1 MILYVVITYHPILI
15 LDDFICCNNISSN
28 INIYIYITWYMFYIS
43 ICSIV
48 YVLSIYVYIYILYS
62 MCYILYSIFYSLY
75 TYHIYIYISKSIVY
89 IPYWCDQPGAG
100 WRNSC
105 HAPCT
110 TKAPHLWGSSLD
122 RCPFVNGLTRS
133 EHVCFLALRSGG
145 EWVEPRGGLQCLVF
159 VGNLLLPQ
167 VTQFVGTYTLPKT
180 QS

>member
-1 MILYVVITYHPILI
+1 MILYVVITYHPIYI
-15 LDDFICCNNISSN
+15 YTQHDICS
-28 INIYIYITWYMFYIS
+28 IYIYMFYCIYS
-43 ICSIV
+43 FYLCIYICIYLYSIV
-48 YVLSIYVYIYILYS
+48 YI
-62 MCYILYSIFYSLY
+62 CLY
-75 TYHIYIYISKSIVY
+75 TYDTYIYISKTIVY

-100 WRNSC
+100 WCNSC

-133 EHVCFLALRSGG
+133 EHVCFLALSGG
-145 EWVEPRGGLQCLVF
+145 EWVEHRGGLQCLVF

>member
-1 MILYVVITYHPILI
+1 MILYVVITYHPIL
-15 LDDFICCNNISSN
+15 
-28 INIYIYITWYMFYIS
+28 IYIYITWYMFYIS

-62 MCYILYSIFYSLY
+62 MCYILYSIVYI
-75 TYHIYIYISKSIVY
+75 HIIYIYISKSIVY

>member
-1 MILYVVITYHPILI
+1 MILYIVITYHPI
-15 LDDFICCNNISSN
+15 S
-28 INIYIYITWYMFYIS
+28 IYIYITWYMFYIS
-43 ICSIV
+43 ICST
-48 YVLSIYVYIYILYS
+48 VYIYSFYLCIYLCIY
-62 MCYILYSIFYSLY
+62 LYSIFYSLY
-75 TYHIYIYISKSIVY
+75 TYHIYISIVY
-89 IPYWCDQPGAG
+89 IPYWCDQP
-100 WRNSC
+100 
-105 HAPCT
+105 APCT

>member
-1 MILYVVITYHPILI
+1 MIYVLYIYMFYCIYSFYLCVYIYSFYL
-15 LDDFICCNNISSN
+15 C
-28 INIYIYITWYMFYIS
+28 IYIYMYI
-43 ICSIV
+43 
-48 YVLSIYVYIYILYS
+48 
-62 MCYILYSIFYSLY
+62 SIFYSLY
-75 TYHIYIYISKSIVY
+75 MSIYISYIYISKSIVY

-110 TKAPHLWGSSLD
+110 TKASHLWGSSLD

-133 EHVCFLALRSGG
+133 EHVCFLALRGG

-167 VTQFVGTYTLPKT
+167 ATEFVGTYTLPKT